1 MTVLSWSPLK
11 FTQFDFPLLLSVMRR
26 YSIRFPCPSMLEI
39 LLGDSLPCLR
49 ARTYQY
55 GIRNAKLA
63 TWTAELL
70 GRRQSHDGLDDCR
83 DLKGVLEAVVAR
95 EGGSLMHL
103 LGRHQGNIERLSSFR

>member
-26 YSIRFPCPSMLEI
+26 YSIPIPDPSLLEI